1 MMGDVECEPSDLHTG
16 KLVQV
21 AMVSSRSPT
30 LALDVSADYRVGHYD
45 LKMSDLSDH
54 MFILTHVQ

>member
-1 MMGDVECEPSDLHTG
+1 MIAEFLSFVLT
-16 KLVQV
+16 V

-30 LALDVSADYRVGHYD
+30 LALNVSADYRVGHYD
-45 LKMSDLSDH
+45 LKMSDLSDN